1 MAVTVR
7 VGDQLVCV
15 TLEGRVPLPTS
26 YAPSSE
32 DILGIKGWDTILL
45 TLGIYEGET
54 PHGLRSGLAIIMTL
68 SGIVCMLNDQQ

>member
-1 MAVTVR
+1 MFTIYIFDNFLQKNTGHLQDECTFIKVTYWAVAVTVR

-32 DILGIKGWDTILL
+32 DILGIKG
-45 TLGIYEGET
+45 
-54 PHGLRSGLAIIMTL
+54 
-68 SGIVCMLNDQQ
+68 